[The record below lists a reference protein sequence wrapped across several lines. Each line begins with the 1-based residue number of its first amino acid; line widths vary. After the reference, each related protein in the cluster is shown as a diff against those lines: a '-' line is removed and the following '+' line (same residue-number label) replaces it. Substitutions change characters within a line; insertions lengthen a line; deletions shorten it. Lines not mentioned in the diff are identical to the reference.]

1 MNQSSE
7 QPQSSAGKVILSMLP
22 SGIALIQLG
31 SSDERV
37 VTLTPRRLNSLRE
50 VLDQIRIQ
58 KPRGVII
65 VGSQAN
71 MYTAG
76 ADISF
81 IRDVTEPSVGEQLAR
96 EGQHIFNQIESL
108 PFPSVAAISGPCVGG
123 GCELAIACTFRLITT
138 DKSSVIGLP
147 EVKLGILP
155 GFGGTQRLPRLIGLP
170 KALDIILGGKIV
182 KPEKALAIGLVDQV
196 VSSPEQLIEHAEALI
211 NRSSSYRRKPISF
224 VDRLLSSLAIG
235 RAFVRMQSVKAIARE
250 TKGFYPA
257 PEKALDACIY
267 GLKMGLK
274 DGYINEA
281 RELGGLIVTPESKA
295 LVNLFFLTE
304 SAKGLG
310 KSSRKYIENI
320 TLGVIGAG
328 VMGAGIGG
336 VALKNG
342 LAVILRDTAT
352 EAVSRGL
359 EHIKKYL
366 NGSRSLR
373 DEERSKLL
381 QRLRG
386 DAKDIA
392 ILKECAVLVEAV
404 FERLDI
410 KQKVLAEIA
419 AVVSEETLIASNTSS
434 LSITEISKSIKHP
447 ERVIGMHFFNPVE
460 KMPLVEIVRGA
471 QTSEAAIS
479 LTCSLTTKLGKYP
492 IVVEDVP
499 GFLVNRILTP
509 YLVEAAH
516 LVSEGYMIEDIDRA
530 ATRFGM
536 PMGPIRLLDEVG
548 LDVAAH
554 VSEILAQAYGD
565 RMTGPEY
572 AKILVSQKRLG
583 KKNGVGFYRFEG
595 KNTYVSTDNRH
606 VLGIKVPIK
615 HGTLSEL
622 TKRLILPLVNEAV
635 RCFDEGVAGTPCKEA
650 AQQIDLGS
658 VMGFGFPP
666 FRGGLLHYANSLGA
680 KVIAAELTEFA
691 QKYGARFTP
700 CSGII
705 KRSQSGDSFYTAL

>member
-1 MNQSSE
+1 
-7 QPQSSAGKVILSMLP
+7 MLP
-22 SGIALIQLG
+22 SGTALIQLG

-71 MYTAG
+71 MFTAG

-81 IRDVTEPSVGEQLAR
+81 IRDVTEPNIGEQLAR

-123 GCELAIACTFRLITT
+123 GCELAIACTFRLITR

-196 VSSPEQLIEHAEALI
+196 VNAPEQLIEYAEALI
-211 NRSSSYRRKPISF
+211 GKSSMYRRKPVAL
-224 VDRLLSSLAIG
+224 VDRLLSSSTIG
-235 RAFVRMQSVKAIARE
+235 RSIVRMQSLKAIARE

-267 GLKMGLK
+267 GLKMGAR
-274 DGYINEA
+274 DGYLNEA
-281 RELGGLIVTPESKA
+281 RELGSLIVTPESKA

-310 KSSRKYIENI
+310 KSSRKYIEDV
-320 TLGVIGAG
+320 TLGIIGAG

-336 VALKNG
+336 VALRNG
-342 LAVILRDTAT
+342 LAVVLRDTAS

-359 EHIKKYL
+359 DHIKRYL
-366 NGSRSLR
+366 SGSRSLSDSDR
-373 DEERSKLL
+373 TKLL

-386 DAKDIA
+386 DAKDVK
-392 ILKECAVLVEAV
+392 ILKECAVIVEAV
-404 FERLDI
+404 FERLDV
-410 KQKVLAEIA
+410 KQKVLSEIA
-419 AVVSEETLIASNTSS
+419 AEVSVETLIASNTSS
-434 LSITEISKSIKHP
+434 LSISEIAKSISHP

-479 LTCSLTTKLGKYP
+479 LTCALTTKLGKYP

-516 LVSEGYMIEDIDRA
+516 LISEGYMIEDIDRA

-554 VSEILAQAYGD
+554 VSEILAQAYGE
-565 RMTGPEY
+565 RMKGPEY
-572 AKILVSQKRLG
+572 AKTLVTQKRLG

-595 KNTYVSTDNRH
+595 KNSFVSNDIRS
-606 VLGIKVPIK
+606 VLGIKVPVK
-615 HGTLSEL
+615 HGTIGDL

-635 RCFDEGVAGTPCKEA
+635 RCFDEGVAGKPCKEA

-666 FRGGLLHYANSLGA
+666 FRGGLLHYADSRGA
-680 KVIAAELTEFA
+680 AAIATELNDFA
-691 QKYGARFTP
+691 KIHGERFVPCPGIVARGK
-700 CSGII
+700 SGT
-705 KRSQSGDSFYTAL
+705 SFYSAL